1 MSEYPKG
8 LGDCIVCDMTFPQ
21 SPVGPLYTPDFEGAM
36 DKRVKYGVTFTSL
49 TIASDEPSVS
59 DVFQWVAA
67 ARRHILE
74 RPEKYILVERVAD
87 IYRAK
92 AENKLAVNLHFQG
105 SNGLLGDLNLVEAYK
120 TLGVGHMILAY
131 NTRNFA
137 GDGCHEDADGGLSA
151 FGRTLVEEMN
161 RVRMVVDVSHTSYR
175 TSMEAI
181 EHSSAPVIMS
191 HSNARAVFDH
201 ERNISDDQAKAC
213 AQSGGVIGI
222 NGVGLFLS
230 EARYDASPQ
239 IIARH
244 ADYLANLVGPD
255 HVGLGLDSVDDIPYF
270 LDNFAN
276 NNREKYR
283 KGGYLASK
291 TKTPSFAGPNIVP
304 PIAAELETIGWSMT
318 DIEKILG
325 GNWLRVLQ
333 TVWGD

>member
-1 MSEYPKG
+1 
-8 LGDCIVCDMTFPQ
+8 
-21 SPVGPLYTPDFEGAM
+21 
-36 DKRVKYGVTFTSL
+36 
-49 TIASDEPSVS
+49 
-59 DVFQWVAA
+59 
-67 ARRHILE
+67 
-74 RPEKYILVERVAD
+74 
-87 IYRAK
+87 
-92 AENKLAVNLHFQG
+92 
-105 SNGLLGDLNLVEAYK
+105 
-120 TLGVGHMILAY
+120 

-244 ADYLANLVGPD
+244 ADYLANLVGSD

-276 NNREKYR
+276 NNRKKYR

-304 PIAAELETIGWSMT
+304 LVAAELETIGWSMT